1 MQAWVRSLFLR
12 GDAEARIKGFC
23 ALMIGNLVIELQK
36 KRPSLKQL
44 QSLSHTTW
52 DCKYH
57 MISIPNDKEDRR
69 FISIRKGLSIIGSL
83 FLIYAKQQ
91 YISSLKT

>member
-1 MQAWVRSLFLR
+1 MPAWVRSLFLR

-36 KRPSLKQL
+36 KRPSLQDF
-44 QSLSHTTW
+44 QSLSHTAW

-57 MISIPNDKEDRR
+57 IKDKE
-69 FISIRKGLSIIGSL
+69 IKGSASIIK
-83 FLIYAKQQ
+83 YEV
-91 YISSLKT
+91 